1 MPHLSDSMPYCPAS
15 GVLCYNKPT
24 FTGRGAIVPQTGLCL
39 LFMEE
44 LTVKTIQYG
53 ADRHT
58 KQHAQYA
65 EGAASDGD
73 GHQHEDATDL
83 PTTLG

>member
-1 MPHLSDSMPYCPAS
+1 M
-15 GVLCYNKPT
+15 
-24 FTGRGAIVPQTGLCL
+24 PQTGLCL

-44 LTVKTIQYG
+44 LTVKTIQYS

-73 GHQHEDATDL
+73 GHQHEDAGQTHGFAYH
-83 PTTLG
+83 LGINQISLKLLQNHNKHNKPERFDRLGQ